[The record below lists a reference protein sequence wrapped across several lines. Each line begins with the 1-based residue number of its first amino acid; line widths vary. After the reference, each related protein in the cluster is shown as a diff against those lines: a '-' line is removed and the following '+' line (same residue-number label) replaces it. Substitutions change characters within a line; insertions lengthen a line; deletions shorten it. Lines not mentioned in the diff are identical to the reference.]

1 MLPIDF
7 PPAGRGNN
15 PEALQLTP
23 GAYEVPEAPAPAAT
37 PATASPPTS
46 PRPVLLIKF
55 THGLGD
61 CVQLQ
66 VVLRHLRECWP
77 DWDVDV
83 LIGRG
88 KGAAVRGLCRAV
100 FEEGAGDPP
109 AGPYDRVENLGWY
122 ENYNRD
128 PSLPQTKPTNCL
140 KEVFGITPRL
150 ELFRYS
156 FTPTEEQQLAAR
168 EYLASVSVGGRRKV
182 LILHYQGNTSETRK
196 NLPHEVAAATCTFAR
211 RCGWCVVI
219 LDWDGRTPLV
229 DNRHVFNPGAAHPMW
244 GGTGTGDAGMVAALI
259 QQADLFI
266 GVDSGPLHVAVGCP
280 QAPAIGVWL
289 EHSPVQFCDL
299 GEHVTHLV
307 PEDWRQ
313 RPPVNGDGEVSAF
326 MAGRYV
332 LREYPTAEGLHSGAN
347 MGLVELLASK
357 MRVPELENERLASF
371 TDKLRANFHPEDLP
385 RFVWWL
391 SYYHGLH
398 RIAESLKPRQI
409 LEIGVRA
416 GYSGLTF
423 LDAVPN
429 CEVTGIDFYGD
440 EQAVN
445 THGGKRRFQEHAR
458 KILPEDRYTLEI
470 IDTATLLELPPADLV
485 YIDGDHTREGCLRD
499 LRLAAAAARKAILVD
514 DYDSISSV
522 REACDQFANES
533 PGWHSWQL
541 DNYHSGFMLFERVQ
555 QYEELIHRRDF
566 LVRPG
571 NIRQDLEIIID
582 VFERD
587 TYQTKHFPSNVDPE
601 EVVVDIGAH
610 IGAFARLWHR
620 KNPQATIVCV
630 EVCPENLPALRS
642 NVSAFAKVRQAACT
656 YEIGPMALLNACF
669 SNCESTGGSTVVLDT
684 VEPLLAPQDRGR
696 YLEDRRPIVKVT
708 LEEIMASLQVDK
720 IDLLKLDCEGSEYSI
735 LQHSPA
741 VHDGR
746 VRAIVGEYHGVA
758 RWNEFRARVLPGWDY
773 GHMFE
778 SGECG
783 IFHLRSP
790 HSAPTTAPVS
800 ALQCPST

>member
-1 MLPIDF
+1 MLPVDF
-7 PPAGRGNN
+7 PPAGRGNG
-15 PEALQLTP
+15 PETLQLTP
-23 GAYEVPEAPAPAAT
+23 GAYEVLEAPAPAAT
-37 PATASPPTS
+37 PAPASPPTS
-46 PRPVLLIKF
+46 PRPALLIKF

-100 FEEGAGDPP
+100 FEKGVGDPP

-140 KEVFGITPRL
+140 KEVFGINPRL

-156 FTPTEEQQLAAR
+156 LTPTEEQQLAAE
-168 EYLASVSVGGRRKV
+168 EYLTAVSTSWRRKV

-196 NLPHEVAAATCTFAR
+196 NLPHEVAAAVCTFAR

-280 QAPAIGVWL
+280 QTPAIGVWL

-332 LREYPTAEGLHSGAN
+332 LKQYGVANGLHPGA
-347 MGLVELLASK
+347 GRALVEELAIRSDASIAAPDNGLLAWGG
-357 MRVPELENERLASF
+357 
-371 TDKLRANFHPEDLP
+371 
-385 RFVWWL
+385 WWL
-391 SYYHGLH
+391 
-398 RIAESLKPRQI
+398 
-409 LEIGVRA
+409 
-416 GYSGLTF
+416 
-423 LDAVPN
+423 
-429 CEVTGIDFYGD
+429 
-440 EQAVN
+440 
-445 THGGKRRFQEHAR
+445 HA
-458 KILPEDRYTLEI
+458 
-470 IDTATLLELPPADLV
+470 
-485 YIDGDHTREGCLRD
+485 
-499 LRLAAAAARKAILVD
+499 
-514 DYDSISSV
+514 
-522 REACDQFANES
+522 
-533 PGWHSWQL
+533 
-541 DNYHSGFMLFERVQ
+541 DNIY
-555 QYEELIHRRDF
+555 
-566 LVRPG
+566 
-571 NIRQDLEIIID
+571 QDLIVVQD
-582 VFERD
+582 VYDRD
-587 TYQTKHFPSNVDPE
+587 SYQTKHFPSNVGPGE
-601 EVVVDIGAH
+601 IVVDIGAH
-610 IGAFARLWHR
+610 IGAFARLWHE
-620 KNPQATIVCV
+620 KNRRATIVCV
-630 EVCPENLPALRS
+630 EVCPENIPALLA
-642 NVSAFAKVRQAACT
+642 NVSAFAEVRQAACT

-669 SNCESTGGSTVVLDT
+669 NNCESTGGSTVVLDT
-684 VEPLLAPQDRGR
+684 AEPLLAPQDRGR
-696 YLEDRRPIVKVT
+696 YLEDRRPITKVT
-708 LEEIMASLQVDK
+708 LEEILESLQVNR

-746 VRAIVGEYHGVA
+746 VRAIVGEYHGVD

-773 GHMFE
+773 GHMYE
-778 SGECG
+778 HGECG

-790 HSAPTTAPVS
+790 HPAPAPTPASIPR
-800 ALQCPST
+800 CPST